1 MHKTPNTAITTLSI
15 LFISFILSSLPYKH
29 TNSGNASRGMQ
40 FFSINLV
47 PFHKGNGTG
56 GTLGTRWPDNADVF
70 VPSVPLVPLIP
81 RNGTEQGGDSGRYF
95 CSTCS
100 ACSAQGVERNKHA
113 RSKRSSEG
121 SEGIEGNEGMQVDGD
136 VIPGRCYL
144 DLCRWCPV
152 PPAVLMP
159 RSIWKAVLALLG
171 RTSRPERQPSLPPF
185 AARLCQGKPVTDL
198 RTPSAPLAPAQ
209 RDC

>member
-1 MHKTPNTAITTLSI
+1 MVSI
-15 LFISFILSSLPYKH
+15 LISSF
-29 TNSGNASRGMQ
+29 
-40 FFSINLV
+40 V

-56 GTLGTRWPDNADVF
+56 GTLGTKSPNNANVF

-81 RNGTEQGGDSGRYF
+81 RNGTEQGGDSGRFF

-100 ACSAQGVERNKHA
+100 ACSAQGVERNKYA

-121 SEGIEGNEGMQVDGD
+121 SEGIEGNEGMQADGD
-136 VIPGRCYL
+136 VMSGRCCL

-152 PPAVLMP
+152 PPTVLMP
-159 RSIWKAVLALLG
+159 GPIWKAVLALLG

-185 AARLCQGKPVTDL
+185 AARLCQGKPATDL
-198 RTPSAPLAPAQ
+198 RTPH
-209 RDC
+209 RTD

>member
-1 MHKTPNTAITTLSI
+1 MEQVEHTEQMKL
-15 LFISFILSSLPYKH
+15 LFSLID
-29 TNSGNASRGMQ
+29 S
-40 FFSINLV
+40 
-47 PFHKGNGTG
+47 
-56 GTLGTRWPDNADVF
+56 

-81 RNGTEQGGDSGRYF
+81 RNGTEQGGVFGRYY

-121 SEGIEGNEGMQVDGD
+121 SEGIEGNEGMQADGD
-136 VIPGRCYL
+136 VISGRCCL

-159 RSIWKAVLALLG
+159 GPIWKAVLALLG

-185 AARLCQGKPVTDL
+185 AGRLCRNKSVTDS
-198 RTPSAPLAPAQ
+198 RTPSAPLAYAQGSRTLKEKRSRPAVGCSA
-209 RDC
+209 RCACSTTASSPCWSVPLRLPEGRE

>member
-1 MHKTPNTAITTLSI
+1 M
-15 LFISFILSSLPYKH
+15 F
-29 TNSGNASRGMQ
+29 
-40 FFSINLV
+40 LV

-56 GTLGTRWPDNADVF
+56 GTPGTRWPDNADVF

-81 RNGTEQGGDSGRYF
+81 RNGTEQGGDFGRYS

-121 SEGIEGNEGMQVDGD
+121 SKGIEGNEGMQVDGD
-136 VIPGRCYL
+136 VISGRCCL
-144 DLCRWCPV
+144 DLCRWCLV

-159 RSIWKAVLALLG
+159 GSIRKAVLALPG

-185 AARLCQGKPVTDL
+185 AARLCQGKPATDL